1 MANMFSRFLGKKD
14 ESNTSE
20 NKQDMAS
27 MMRDPRMMELLTE
40 LQSKLSPEDQ
50 KELLRRVIS
59 RDQKS
64 VQEFLAAKVPD
75 WQEMLKKHGLI

>member
-1 MANMFSRFLGKKD
+1 MFSGFLDKKD

-27 MMRDPRMMELLTE
+27 MMRDPRMMELFTE
-40 LQSKLSPEDQ
+40 LQSKLGPEDQ
-50 KELLRRVIS
+50 KELLRRVMS

-64 VQEFLAAKVPD
+64 VQEFLTAKVPD